1 MARIR
6 KRGKAWHVEIRRIGH
21 PPQSASFPT
30 KSEAAEWAAETERQ
44 IRQGKHG
51 IARRSVAELLE
62 EYARKVTPTKRGRAW
77 EERRIAWMR
86 QQPFARLM
94 LADLTPKALADWRDA
109 RLSAASGETVRRD
122 FNLLSHA
129 LNVAIREWGWLHEN
143 PCQRVSRPAGNPARE
158 RIATD
163 DEIARICHA
172 GGYEV
177 GKPPET
183 LTARTAAAFVF
194 SVETGMRAGEIIG
207 LTHPGGPV
215 AVLPRTK
222 NGDRREVPLSEAA
235 QQILRDVGGNFGL
248 TGPQRDAL
256 WRKIVKRAGIEGLH
270 FHDAR
275 ATAITRLSKKLD
287 VLALA
292 RMVGHRDIRMLQRY
306 YRPSAEDI
314 AKLL

>member
-6 KRGKAWHVEIRRIGH
+6 KRGASWTAEVRRIGYE
-21 PPQSASFPT
+21 PASAAFPT
-30 KSEAAEWAAETERQ
+30 KAEAQAWAAEVERQ
-44 IRQGKHG
+44 IRSGKSP
-51 IARRSVAELLE
+51 ITRNTLADLLD
-62 EYARKVTPTKRGRAW
+62 EYLRKVTPTKRGRAW
-77 EERRIAWMR
+77 EERRIAWML
-86 QQPFARLM
+86 QQPFSRLM

-109 RLSAASGETVRRD
+109 RLSEASGETVRRD

-143 PCQRVSRPAGNPARE
+143 PCKRVSRPAGNPARE

-172 GGYEV
+172 AGYV
-177 GKPPET
+177 IGQIAET
-183 LTARTAAAFVF
+183 ATSRTGAAFVF
-194 SVETGMRAGEIIG
+194 SVETGMRAGEIVG

-235 QQILRDVGGNFGL
+235 QQVLRDVGGNFGL